1 MRLPR
6 LAEPVAGRRG
16 AACPMPI
23 LGLQPCRQA
32 HPVPFALVQLAVA
45 VAVEARQQPVEI
57 ALPFTDHRTLRPFGI
72 ESLAT
77 ATAAAEFAQR
87 IERLAGMQALLG
99 VAVKPLSADQGAEAL
114 QQSQGID
121 RCFAKSLP
129 ALLGQG
135 SHLGA
140 AWVDQAGIGG
150 IAQAEWRLAG
160 TFVDGAP
167 GLLAATALFLD
178 FDAVAPPQARLAGQG
193 SLQRAFR
200 ALLEHPVEF
209 DETLRRRTDP
219 RGRYVAE
226 QARPGKAVH
235 ELPAGPGAEP
245 QAGGDEQPAQVE
257 VHLSR
262 TGP

>member
-1 MRLPR
+1 
-6 LAEPVAGRRG
+6 
-16 AACPMPI
+16 MPI

-87 IERLAGMQALLG
+87 IERLADMQALLG

-121 RCFAKSLP
+121 RCFAKASQRCWVKGRTSAPRGSTRQASVASRKPNGDSLAP
-129 ALLGQG
+129 L
-135 SHLGA
+135 ST
-140 AWVDQAGIGG
+140 VRQA
-150 IAQAEWRLAG
+150 
-160 TFVDGAP
+160 F
-167 GLLAATALFLD
+167 AATALFLD
-178 FDAVAPPQARLAGQG
+178 FDAVAPPQARLASQG

-200 ALLEHPVEF
+200 ALLEHP
-209 DETLRRRTDP
+209 
-219 RGRYVAE
+219 
-226 QARPGKAVH
+226 
-235 ELPAGPGAEP
+235 
-245 QAGGDEQPAQVE
+245 
-257 VHLSR
+257 
-262 TGP
+262 

>member
-1 MRLPR
+1 
-6 LAEPVAGRRG
+6 
-16 AACPMPI
+16 MPI

-99 VAVKPLSADQGAEAL
+99 VAVEPLSADQGAEAL

-167 GLLAATALFLD
+167 GLRGRCAFPRLRCGSATTGTACRSREPAAGLPGPPRAPRR
-178 FDAVAPPQARLAGQG
+178 VRRNPAPPNGSARSVRRRAGAPGQG
-193 SLQRAFR
+193 GARTASR
-200 ALLEHPVEF
+200 P
-209 DETLRRRTDP
+209 RRR
-219 RGRYVAE
+219 A
-226 QARPGKAVH
+226 PGW
-235 ELPAGPGAEP
+235 
-245 QAGGDEQPAQVE
+245 
-257 VHLSR
+257 R
-262 TGP
+262 R